1 MLNNEDGPLR
11 KKTKGADM
19 TGVLE
24 DRKKK
29 LITLMTDFNNGVE
42 SCRQLMTSPT
52 WAGCFGP
59 DGPLFMINQLITLM
73 TDFNNGA
80 SAAEKYPSK

>member
-19 TGVLE
+19 PGVLE

-29 LITLMTDFNNGVE
+29 
-42 SCRQLMTSPT
+42 
-52 WAGCFGP
+52 
-59 DGPLFMINQLITLM
+59 LITLM